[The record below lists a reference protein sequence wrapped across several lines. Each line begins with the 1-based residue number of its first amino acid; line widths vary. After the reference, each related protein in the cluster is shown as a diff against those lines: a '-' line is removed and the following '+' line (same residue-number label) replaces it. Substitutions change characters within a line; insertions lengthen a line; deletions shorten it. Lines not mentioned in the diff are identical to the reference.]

1 MKTADLHPDEL
12 VPDLM
17 LIHRER
23 IEQYEQLADQ
33 LPADKEDLQ
42 TLITQLAEQ
51 SRHFAAEWR
60 IFLPEEKTTRE
71 YASGSL
77 YKQWQLHA
85 ITTADN
91 NRKSLLHYCE
101 VNEDALI
108 AAYKAAAENRYI
120 LTTTMRRL
128 LREQLRKLSISR
140 ELIQTLLI
148 NGQNQVDIGIIT

>member
-51 SRHFAAEWR
+51 SRHFKLPLLCEWSE
-60 IFLPEEKTTRE
+60 PCN
-71 YASGSL
+71 
-77 YKQWQLHA
+77 H
-85 ITTADN
+85 D
-91 NRKSLLHYCE
+91 
-101 VNEDALI
+101 
-108 AAYKAAAENRYI
+108 
-120 LTTTMRRL
+120 
-128 LREQLRKLSISR
+128 
-140 ELIQTLLI
+140 
-148 NGQNQVDIGIIT
+148 